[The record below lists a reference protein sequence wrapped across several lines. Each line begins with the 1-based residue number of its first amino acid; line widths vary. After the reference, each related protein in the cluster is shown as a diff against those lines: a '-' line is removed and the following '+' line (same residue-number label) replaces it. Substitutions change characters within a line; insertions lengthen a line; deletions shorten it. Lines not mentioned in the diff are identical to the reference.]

1 VVAPLPDG
9 IDVMSDGHFGPHLR
23 RFGLAQFLPSSC
35 PVLAR
40 FLPGSCP
47 VLARYHQGQVT
58 VARRV
63 TLPDATGIAI
73 SRRQVVR
80 LLIDGKD
87 SFMEEARD
95 VLRAGLETAA
105 RATLDDT
112 GARHK
117 ARNGVCTRIGNDR
130 FAWFGTTGSKSRV
143 SLLEL
148 LRASHGDYVIN
159 AEALACMR
167 RRSPGNPAIRLPAEA
182 DDKQFAD
189 LAAWQAAW
197 QAHLDRLGIGALK
210 VAPDPA
216 QPDPAQP
223 DPTQPDP
230 TQPDPA
236 QPDPAQIAT
245 EGALWGS
252 VKAHGLPGCSVIVSD
267 DAGQFNAGQFSVGR
281 HASCWVHAE
290 RLVHKLKHPRRA
302 APPRPAATTQADL
315 ALP

>member
-1 VVAPLPDG
+1 
-9 IDVMSDGHFGPHLR
+9 
-23 RFGLAQFLPSSC
+23 
-35 PVLAR
+35 
-40 FLPGSCP
+40 
-47 VLARYHQGQVT
+47 

-80 LLIDGKD
+80 LLINGKD

-130 FAWFGTTGSKSRV
+130 FAWFGTTGPKSRV

-167 RRSPGNPAIRLPAEA
+167 RRSPGNPAIRLLAEA

-197 QAHLDRLGIGALK
+197 QAHLDRLGISALK
-210 VAPDPA
+210 VA
-216 QPDPAQP
+216 P

-230 TQPDPA
+230 T

-267 DAGQFNAGQFSVGR
+267 DAGQFDAGQFSVGQFSVGQFNAGQFSVGQFSVGR

>member
-1 VVAPLPDG
+1 
-9 IDVMSDGHFGPHLR
+9 
-23 RFGLAQFLPSSC
+23 
-35 PVLAR
+35 
-40 FLPGSCP
+40 
-47 VLARYHQGQVT
+47 

-80 LLIDGKD
+80 LLINGKD

-167 RRSPGNPAIRLPAEA
+167 RRSPGNPAIRLLAEA

-197 QAHLDRLGIGALK
+197 QAHLDRLGISALK

-216 QPDPAQP
+216 QPDP
-223 DPTQPDP
+223 TQPDP
-230 TQPDPA
+230 AQIATEGA

-252 VKAHGLPGCSVIVSD
+252 VKAHGLPGDTVIVSD
-267 DAGQFNAGQFSVGR
+267 DAGQFDAGQFDAGQFSVGQFDVGQFSVGQFSVGR